1 MNTSQ
6 VNASQVNTSQMNPSQ
21 VGPQTTTP
29 QSRLH
34 DLIALAS
41 EPSSAKRRELLRG
54 VTDLFFQGE
63 GHNGVEMALFDDVMS
78 QLAGDME
85 EAVKAE
91 LAQRLGEAPAP
102 PRGLSRALAS
112 DSIIVAEPILRGSR
126 ALTDEDLLHLA
137 RTQGQDHLRAIS
149 QRASVSSAVSDTI
162 VARGDDATLG
172 VLLRNEGAVLS
183 RAAHETV
190 VDRAA
195 ANPALHEAVIDR
207 HSLPV
212 DLLNEMYFVVEAR
225 LRDRIMEKNAGLD
238 PATLEAA
245 LAAGRKRMAVED
257 GALPRDH
264 AAAETEFLALDAKG
278 QISPQLL
285 ANMLRH
291 KKTTLFLVA
300 LASMADVD
308 FHTARK
314 ILERREMDAL
324 AVICR
329 AADFDRSLFL
339 TFALLILE
347 PSDEVMLKAKAYGE
361 LYAALP
367 RESALRTIRFWR
379 LRRTTGDVAA
389 A

>member
-1 MNTSQ
+1 M
-6 VNASQVNTSQMNPSQ
+6 
-21 VGPQTTTP
+21 
-29 QSRLH
+29 QSRIH
-34 DLIALAS
+34 DLIALAN
-41 EPSSAKRRELLRG
+41 EPSSTKRRELLRG
-54 VTDLFFQGE
+54 VTDLFFQGD
-63 GHNGVEMALFDDVMS
+63 GHSGVEMSLFDDVLS

-91 LAQRLGEAPAP
+91 LAIRLSEAATPPA
-102 PRGLSRALAS
+102 GLSRALAA
-112 DSIIVAEPILRGSR
+112 DSITVAAPILRSSR
-126 ALTDEDLLHLA
+126 VLTDDDLLHVA

-149 QRASVSSAVSDTI
+149 QRSSVSSVVSDAI
-162 VARGDDATLG
+162 VARGDDQTLG

-183 RAAHETV
+183 REAHETV

-207 HSLPV
+207 QSLPV
-212 DLLNEMYFVVEAR
+212 DLLNEMYFMVEAR
-225 LRDRIMEKNAGLD
+225 LRDRIMEKNAGMD

-245 LAAGRKRMAVED
+245 LAAGRKRVAEQD
-257 GALPRDH
+257 GALPPDH
-264 AAAETEFLALDAKG
+264 AEAEREFRMLRAKA
-278 QISPQLL
+278 QISPQIL
-285 ANMLRH
+285 ANMLRS

-300 LASMADVD
+300 LADMAQVD

-324 AVICR
+324 AVICK

-347 PSDEVMLKAKAYGE
+347 QSDDVMMRAKAYGE
-361 LYAALP
+361 LYANLP
-367 RESALRTIRFWR
+367 RDSALRTIRFWR
-379 LRRTTGDVAA
+379 LRRQTGDVAA

>member
-1 MNTSQ
+1 ME
-6 VNASQVNTSQMNPSQ
+6 
-21 VGPQTTTP
+21 
-29 QSRLH
+29 SRLH
-34 DLIALAS
+34 DLIALAN

-54 VTDLFFQGE
+54 VTDMFFEGE
-63 GHNGVEMALFDDVMS
+63 GHGSVEMGLFDDVMS
-78 QLAGDME
+78 QLAGEME
-85 EAVKAE
+85 EAVKVE

-102 PRGLSRALAS
+102 PRGLTRTLAS
-112 DSIIVAEPILRGSR
+112 DSIAVAEPILRSS
-126 ALTDEDLLHLA
+126 ALTDDDLLHVA

-149 QRASVSSAVSDTI
+149 QRASVSSAVSDAI
-162 VARGDDATLG
+162 VARGDDDTLG

-183 RAAHETV
+183 RTAHETV

-207 HSLPV
+207 NSLPV
-212 DLLNEMYFVVEAR
+212 DLLNEMYFMVEAK
-225 LRDRIMEKNAGLD
+225 LRDRIMEKNAGMD
-238 PATLEAA
+238 PAMLEAA
-245 LAAGRKRMAVED
+245 LTAGRKRVAMDD
-257 GALPRDH
+257 GALPADY
-264 AAAETEFLALDAKG
+264 AAAEKEFRTLRAKAK
-278 QISPQLL
+278 ISPQVL
-285 ANMLRH
+285 AGMLRA

-300 LASMADVD
+300 LADLADVD

-324 AVICR
+324 SVICK

-339 TFALLILE
+339 TFALLILD
-347 PSDEVMLKAKAYGE
+347 PSDEVMLRARAYGE

>member
-1 MNTSQ
+1 M
-6 VNASQVNTSQMNPSQ
+6 
-21 VGPQTTTP
+21 
-29 QSRLH
+29 QSRIH
-34 DLIALAS
+34 DLIALAN

-54 VTDLFFQGE
+54 VTDLFFQGD
-63 GHNGVEMALFDDVMS
+63 GHNSVEMSLFDDVLS

-91 LAQRLGEAPAP
+91 LAQRLSEAPAP
-102 PRGLSRALAS
+102 PTGLSRALAA
-112 DSIIVAEPILRGSR
+112 DSISVAAPILRSSR
-126 ALTDEDLLHLA
+126 ALTDDDLLHVA

-149 QRASVSSAVSDTI
+149 QRSSVSSVVSDAI
-162 VARGDDATLG
+162 VARGDDQTLG

-183 RAAHETV
+183 REAHETV

-207 HSLPV
+207 QSLPI

-225 LRDRIMEKNAGLD
+225 LRDRIMEKNAGMD

-245 LAAGRKRMAVED
+245 LAAGRKRVAEQD
-257 GALPRDH
+257 GALPPDH
-264 AAAETEFLALDAKG
+264 AEAEREFRALRAKA

-285 ANMLRH
+285 ASMLRG

-300 LASMADVD
+300 LADMAQVD

-324 AVICR
+324 AVICK

-347 PSDEVMLKAKAYGE
+347 QSEDVMMRAKAYGE
-361 LYAALP
+361 LYANLP
-367 RESALRTIRFWR
+367 RDSALRTIRFWR
-379 LRRTTGDVAA
+379 LRRQTGDVAA

>member
-1 MNTSQ
+1 ME
-6 VNASQVNTSQMNPSQ
+6 
-21 VGPQTTTP
+21 
-29 QSRLH
+29 SRLH
-34 DLIALAS
+34 DLIALAN

-54 VTDLFFQGE
+54 VTDMFFEGQGH
-63 GHNGVEMALFDDVMS
+63 GSVEMGLFDDVMS
-78 QLAGDME
+78 QLAGEME
-85 EAVKAE
+85 EAVKVE

-102 PRGLSRALAS
+102 PRGLTRTLAS
-112 DSIIVAEPILRGSR
+112 DSIAVAEPILRSS
-126 ALTDEDLLHLA
+126 ALTDDDLLHVA

-149 QRASVSSAVSDTI
+149 QRASVSSVVSDAI
-162 VARGDDATLG
+162 VARGDDDTLG

-207 HSLPV
+207 NSLPV
-212 DLLNEMYFVVEAR
+212 DLLNEMYFMVEAK
-225 LRDRIMEKNAGLD
+225 LRDRIMEKNAGMD
-238 PATLEAA
+238 PAMLEAA
-245 LAAGRKRMAVED
+245 LAAGRKRVAMED
-257 GALPRDH
+257 GALPADH
-264 AAAETEFLALDAKG
+264 AEAEKEFRTLRAKA
-278 QISPQLL
+278 QISPQVL
-285 ANMLRH
+285 AGMLRA

-300 LASMADVD
+300 LADLADVD

-324 AVICR
+324 SVICK

-339 TFALLILE
+339 TFALLILD
-347 PSDEVMLKAKAYGE
+347 PSDEVMLRARAYGE